1 MIEIRR
7 SGFDVYL
14 RQLNSADA
22 PYVYVYSQNPLIYE
36 FMPWGAPE
44 SVDDV
49 RAFIT
54 EAMHRS
60 DLELG
65 SDFGIHRIKDDLLLG
80 VVSLADISRR
90 HRSAE
95 IGYWLAKKFW
105 NNGYMY
111 QGQVLL
117 LRYAFEELELHRLQ
131 AKVSP
136 RNLQSIRSLQR
147 LGFTLEGTMRE
158 DAWWKGAYH
167 THQTW
172 SLLSTDPQPKLRRGG
187 TTR

>member
-1 MIEIRR
+1 MEIRR
-7 SGFDVYL
+7 SGFGVYL
-14 RQLNSADA
+14 RQLNGADA

-36 FMPWGAPE
+36 FMPWDAPE

-65 SDFGIHRIKDDLLLG
+65 YDFGVHRCGDDLLLG

-95 IGYWLAKKFW
+95 VGYWLAKKFW

-111 QGQVLL
+111 QGQLL
-117 LRYAFEELELHRLQ
+117 LLNYAFEELGLNRLQ

-136 RNLQSIRSLQR
+136 RNTPSIRSIER
-147 LGFTLEGTMRE
+147 LGFTCEGTLRE
-158 DAWWKGAYH
+158 DAYWKGRYH
-167 THQTW
+167 THQVW
-172 SLLSTDPQPKLRRGG
+172 SLLRSDPMPELRKDKK
-187 TTR
+187 